1 DLIQSTT
8 QELSLA
14 LSGNIPQAEERM
26 LRYRSQLDQVHPIM
40 RESKKTHKEAIESMK
55 HLLNRFEEE
64 RKVMVTVATYRQRCY
79 CELES
84 YLQKGKGTP
93 DIDDR
98 VVGRSS
104 NSLA

>member
-1 DLIQSTT
+1 
-8 QELSLA
+8 
-14 LSGNIPQAEERM
+14 
-26 LRYRSQLDQVHPIM
+26 M

-84 YLQKGKGTP
+84 YLQEGKGTP

-104 NSLA
+104 NSLAGRGCDCSLCLSRFVVEESVGIHGSAVSRSVLLFF